1 MRQSLPDRDDTTL
14 ARFVAMTAHPAS
26 ADRLSHVRKAVADAG
41 LGALLL
47 TPGPDLRWL
56 TGYEALPLERLTC
69 LVLTADAEPFL
80 LAPRLEVPAVEAAGV
95 PGLGIDVVGW
105 GETEDPYAVI
115 AGRLGQVPS
124 VGLANRKAE
133 ELADL
138 FGAPTGAREPA
149 GTVRP

>member
-1 MRQSLPDRDDTTL
+1 
-14 ARFVAMTAHPAS
+14 MTAHPAS